1 MSSARTGALPRFVG
15 PCADRLRSEMGITHV
30 TCHIAAPRSRVYRAL
45 LDPAALPHWKVP
57 DGMTLHVHE
66 FEPREGGAIRISLTY
81 DSPSAT
87 GKTTAHTDTYHGRL
101 VRLIP
106 NELIVEVD
114 EFESSDPAL
123 RGEMTI
129 TISLADAAGGTELVA
144 THEGLP
150 SAVSLADNE
159 TGWNMAL
166 DKLAALLASPR

>member
-1 MSSARTGALPRFVG
+1 MPFTR
-15 PCADRLRSEMGITHV
+15 V
-30 TCHIAAPRSRVYRAL
+30 TRRIDAPRARVYQTL

-57 DGMTLHVHE
+57 DGMTREVHQ

-81 DSPSAT
+81 DSPSST

-101 VRLIP
+101 VRLVP
-106 NELIVEVD
+106 DELIVEVD
-114 EFESSDPAL
+114 EFESDDPAL

-129 TISLADAAGGTELVA
+129 TIALSDAAAGGTELVA

-150 SAVSLADNE
+150 EAVSAADNE

-166 DKLAALLASPR
+166 DKLAALVTTL